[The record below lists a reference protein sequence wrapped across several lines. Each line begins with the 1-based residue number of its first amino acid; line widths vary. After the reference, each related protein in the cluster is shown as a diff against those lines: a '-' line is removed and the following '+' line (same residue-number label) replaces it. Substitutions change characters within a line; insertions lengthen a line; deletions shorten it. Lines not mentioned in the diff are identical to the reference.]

1 MNLSVPK
8 IQDYFNSTNNSEGKT
23 LLAKLMASF
32 DNIEM
37 KLSTMPDNVDVV
49 EQSIDLLTLFKR
61 LNCCLN
67 MDLSST
73 YHKSKFFIIKKEVL
87 DSLLCFI
94 KLDGISHRIRVEFIE
109 FAFKVLKDTY
119 EGKNF
124 DKLVNDAFIFRFLKK
139 EELIK
144 KSMNMRFR
152 PYPDKAEETNYSQTN
167 SDKDKSFDPSDDE
180 IEQFFKENRTQFFK
194 LMMSGEA
201 ESFKDPMADFDSKE
215 FYHYYLTLEEQR
227 NMMNSSQAEK
237 TYLNVER

>member
-1 MNLSVPK
+1 
-8 IQDYFNSTNNSEGKT
+8 
-23 LLAKLMASF
+23 MASF

-67 MDLSST
+67 MDLSSK

-94 KLDGISHRIRVEFIE
+94 KLDGISYGIRVEFTE

-144 KSMNMRFR
+144 KSMNVRYR
-152 PYPDKAEETNYSQTN
+152 CYPEKAEETNYSQTN
-167 SDKDKSFDPSDDE
+167 SDKDKSFDPSDNE

-194 LMMSGEA
+194 LMMSGKA

-237 TYLNVER
+237 NYLNVER